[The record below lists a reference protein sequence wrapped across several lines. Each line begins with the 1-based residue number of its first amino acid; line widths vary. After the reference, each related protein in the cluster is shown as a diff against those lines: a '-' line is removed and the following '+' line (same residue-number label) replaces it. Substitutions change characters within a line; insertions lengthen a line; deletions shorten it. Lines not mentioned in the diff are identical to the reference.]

1 MDSSSGVR
9 SSYTRMM
16 FAVSLNCLLNEP
28 LPVPFSLTLSLAELS
43 GDMRVDLSTPL
54 LDTLNDKLTE
64 ASLDCKTLAYDP
76 SKLPSFEDLTT
87 VTSQQVISQQVTG
100 PVITPAPTVTLDCSD
115 GVTGPRQHD
124 GCTGYYFCV
133 YGKAVYPFISCPE
146 NSLFDE
152 KSMLCLP
159 SEQVTCSGTSSPTN
173 APSRRSTTLSPSN
186 HPNQLLSSS
195 PSISSSYGESSST
208 SSSPTDDTSPP
219 TWLHEATTNTRPK
232 ESSSPTIQYPNRMPT
247 SFPSDGSD
255 PDASQAPM
263 PSPNNQTSSS
273 NQTSTSQTFG
283 EESVISQAANDTE
296 DEDPLFVCN
305 HDSYTGMM
313 TLDGCSEYFY
323 CLNGVP
329 QIPSMKCDTG
339 FLFDTS
345 SNSCTQASRVI
356 CEQDQPMNHSTTH
369 HTTTSTTLHQPDN
382 VTSPANLINSQL
394 SGDVTSNDYV
404 STNSSLQ
411 YSNPSITG
419 RNPGTMMYS
428 WSVFTTYSTSS
439 SQGSIPAPNSLLS
452 QNSFPGDD
460 PFITIEIS
468 FNNTSPD
475 DIGWQLLS
483 LDEVVNINQPVG
495 AYKDMAALN
504 TIVYE
509 SIVLK
514 QTSIKRSAI
523 REYSWSIINMKG
535 KFDGQYKIYAGS
547 PNSKALVVLGSDF
560 IYMDTVGLV
569 ATDDGVFLASSDALD
584 DKKPAIDDKGVV
596 SVEEPLADSAQKVNE
611 AVQIEAEDYQQEE
624 DSQKTS
630 LMIPILISLVLLA
643 LIGGVGLI
651 ICAFRKKKEDM
662 NESDLTGD
670 FDDWDVEA
678 RPKEL
683 ETASSSS
690 SFYDT
695 SCLSGMDPP
704 GGSTASVFNSYESKP
719 VADINTDIVNKEDP
733 PPDSEQ
739 QQQLTAVNDFLID
752 LRAAVDSLNNTEAIQ
767 RGTDMSAN
775 RLLTETGIISS
786 NPQPIDDSYRHNQV
800 RAFEHRRN
808 SGVDSICLEPP
819 SKS

>member
-1 MDSSSGVR
+1 
-9 SSYTRMM
+9 MM
-16 FAVSLNCLLNEP
+16 IAVSLNCLLNET

-64 ASLDCKTLAYDP
+64 PSLDCKTLEYDP

-87 VTSQQVISQQVTG
+87 PSQVQQVTSQQVISQQT
-100 PVITPAPTVTLDCSD
+100 ITPAPTVTLDCSD
-115 GVTGPRQHD
+115 GMTGPRQYN

-133 YGKAVYPFISCPE
+133 YGKAVYPSISCPDDT
-146 NSLFDE
+146 LFDE

-173 APSRRSTTLSPSN
+173 APSRRSTTLSPST
-186 HPNQLLSSS
+186 HPNQSLP
-195 PSISSSYGESSST
+195 PSISSSDDISSST
-208 SSSPTDDTSPP
+208 SSLPTIIRQDETSPP
-219 TWLHEATTNTRPK
+219 TWLHDATTNTRPK
-232 ESSSPTIQYPNRMPT
+232 QSSSPTIQNPNRMPT
-247 SFPSDGSD
+247 SPPSTGTDL
-255 PDASQAPM
+255 DASQAPM
-263 PSPNNQTSSS
+263 PTPNNQTSSP
-273 NQTSTSQTFG
+273 NQTSTSQSFG

-356 CEQDQPMNHSTTH
+356 CEPLNHSTT
-369 HTTTSTTLHQPDN
+369 TSTPLHQPDN
-382 VTSPANLINSQL
+382 VTSPANISNIPPMVV
-394 SGDVTSNDYV
+394 SGGNTSNDYV
-404 STNSSLQ
+404 SANSSLQ

-419 RNPGTMMYS
+419 RNPGMYS
-428 WSVFTTYSTSS
+428 WIVFTTYSTSS
-439 SQGSIPAPNSLLS
+439 SQGNIPAESPPNSLLS
-452 QNSFPGDD
+452 QNTSPGDD

-468 FNNTSPD
+468 FNNTSPA

-495 AYKDMAALN
+495 AYKGMAALN

-514 QTSIKRSAI
+514 QMSIKRSASI

-535 KFDGQYKIYAGS
+535 KFDGQYKIYAGA
-547 PNSKALVVLGSDF
+547 PNSEALVIGSDF
-560 IYMDTVGLV
+560 IYMDTVRLV

-584 DKKPAIDDKGVV
+584 DKKPATDDKGVV
-596 SVEEPLADSAQKVNE
+596 SVEEPLVDSAQKVNE
-611 AVQIEAEDYQQEE
+611 SVTTEAEDYQQEE

-630 LMIPILISLVLLA
+630 LMIPILLSLILLA
-643 LIGGVGLI
+643 LFGGVGLI

-690 SFYDT
+690 SFYDA
-695 SCLSGMDPP
+695 SCLSGMGPP
-704 GGSTASVFNSYESKP
+704 GSTTSVFNSYESKP
-719 VADINTDIVNKEDP
+719 VADINTDIVNTEDP

-752 LRAAVDSLNNTEAIQ
+752 LRAAVDSTNTEATQ
-767 RGTDMSAN
+767 RGTDMSVD
-775 RLLTETGIISS
+775 RLLTETGIMSS
-786 NPQPIDDSYRHNQV
+786 NPHPIDNSYRQNQI
-800 RAFEHRRN
+800 RASELRRN

>member
-1 MDSSSGVR
+1 M
-9 SSYTRMM
+9 
-16 FAVSLNCLLNEP
+16 
-28 LPVPFSLTLSLAELS
+28 
-43 GDMRVDLSTPL
+43 
-54 LDTLNDKLTE
+54 
-64 ASLDCKTLAYDP
+64 
-76 SKLPSFEDLTT
+76 
-87 VTSQQVISQQVTG
+87 
-100 PVITPAPTVTLDCSD
+100 TLDCSD
-115 GVTGPRQHD
+115 DMTGPRQYN
-124 GCTGYYFCV
+124 GCIGYYFCV
-133 YGKAVYPFISCPE
+133 YGKAVYPSISCPDDT
-146 NSLFDE
+146 LFDE
-152 KSMLCLP
+152 RTSLCLP

-173 APSRRSTTLSPSN
+173 APSRRSTTLSPST
-186 HPNQLLSSS
+186 HPNQSLP

-208 SSSPTDDTSPP
+208 SPLPTIIRQDETSPP
-219 TWLHEATTNTRPK
+219 TWLHDATTNTRPK

-247 SFPSDGSD
+247 SSPSDGSD
-255 PDASQAPM
+255 PDASHAPM
-263 PSPNNQTSSS
+263 PSPNNQTSSP

-305 HDSYTGMM
+305 HDSYTGIM

-329 QIPSMKCDTG
+329 QIPSMRCDTG

-356 CEQDQPMNHSTTH
+356 CELNQPMNHSTIH

-382 VTSPANLINSQL
+382 VTSPANLIHSSL
-394 SGDVTSNDYV
+394 SGDVKSNDYV
-404 STNSSLQ
+404 SANSSLQ

-419 RNPGTMMYS
+419 RNPGTTMY
-428 WSVFTTYSTSS
+428 WSVTTTYSTSS
-439 SQGSIPAPNSLLS
+439 SQGSIPAESPPFFLS
-452 QNSFPGDD
+452 QNTSPGDD

-495 AYKDMAALN
+495 AYKGMAALN

-514 QTSIKRSAI
+514 QTSIKRSYQ
-523 REYSWSIINMKG
+523 EYSWSIINMKG
-535 KFDGQYKIYAGS
+535 KFDGQYKIYAGA
-547 PNSKALVVLGSDF
+547 PNSEALVIGSDF

-569 ATDDGVFLASSDALD
+569 ATDDGAVFLASSDALD
-584 DKKPAIDDKGVV
+584 DKKPATDNKVV
-596 SVEEPLADSAQKVNE
+596 SVESLTADSAQKVNE
-611 AVQIEAEDYQQEE
+611 SVTTEAEDYQQEE

-704 GGSTASVFNSYESKP
+704 GSTASVFNSYERKP

-733 PPDSEQ
+733 PHDSEQ

-752 LRAAVDSLNNTEAIQ
+752 LRAAVDSTNAEAIQ
-767 RGTDMSAN
+767 GGTDMSIN

-786 NPQPIDDSYRHNQV
+786 NPQPIDDSYRQNKE
-800 RAFEHRRN
+800 RAFNLRRN
-808 SGVDSICLEPP
+808 SGVDSICLESP